1 MGSFLA
7 PVRRAQDAPQDH
19 QSREILGRS
28 SCDREYS
35 SNHVLQLQDQT
46 FGRTQGISLNKPS
59 DTFCCTCKN
68 ASFADVYTFRR
79 DGIGVIIGASVSSV
93 GVASHV
99 VATHVGIVVD
109 DRDFVIA
116 KTLARSIRCEL
127 AQVAFMVATQ
137 LQESASGTFRFRWSA
152 ASTRFS
158 LARCLTAP
166 ECVFPSRRGAQEVWG
181 NPPARLRGTME
192 NASTGQMRSSNPPP
206 GCGVGCARVRRSRLG
221 VWSHGKVHSAQPV
234 GSRMRFSVRGHTQNV
249 LFRDPDLPEC
259 AFP

>member
-59 DTFCCTCKN
+59 DAFCCTCKS

-93 GVASHV
+93 DVVSHV
-99 VATHVGIVVD
+99 VAIQVDIVAD
-109 DRDFVIA
+109 DRDFVIVEM
-116 KTLARSIRCEL
+116 LARSVRREL

-137 LQESASGTFRFRWSA
+137 PRESASGTFRFRWSA
-152 ASTRFS
+152 ASSRFS
-158 LARCLTAP
+158 LARYLTAP
-166 ECVFPSRRGAQEVWG
+166 ECVFW
-181 NPPARLRGTME
+181 
-192 NASTGQMRSSNPPP
+192 
-206 GCGVGCARVRRSRLG
+206 
-221 VWSHGKVHSAQPV
+221 
-234 GSRMRFSVRGHTQNV
+234 
-249 LFRDPDLPEC
+249 
-259 AFP
+259 